1 MIARLW
7 RGWIRP
13 ADRDAYV
20 EYVRET
26 GIRAYRTTPGNR
38 GAWILHR
45 PDGDRTEIV
54 ALSFWDSRESIRAFA
69 GDDIDRAVFYPEDDR
84 FLVDREEH
92 VHHFE
97 LDGEALEGD
106 EPR

>member
-13 ADRDAYV
+13 ADTDAYV

-26 GIRAYRTTPGNR
+26 GIRAYRSTPGNR

-45 PDGDRTEIV
+45 PDQDRTEIV
-54 ALSFWDSRESIRAFA
+54 TLSFWDSREAIRAFA

-84 FLVDREEH
+84 FLIDREEQ
-92 VHHFE
+92 VLHFE
-97 LDGEALEGD
+97 LEGEAQEAD
-106 EPR
+106 EPW